1 MIKYKDFI
9 NSAKYGEAFW
19 VGSLGLVLKVVVFKV
34 AFFPSFRMK
43 CKTKNSSQ
51 LHKLSHLASLD
62 KGEVSFLAYY
72 QLKIANKFECHSY
85 LVDGWVP
92 TDTECQESPQQ
103 ERGK

>member
-9 NSAKYGEAFW
+9 NSKYGEDFW
-19 VGSLGLVLKVVVFKV
+19 VGSLGLVLKVAVCKV

-85 LVDGWVP
+85 SVDGRVP
-92 TDTECQESPQQ
+92 MDTECQESPQQ
-103 ERGK
+103 E